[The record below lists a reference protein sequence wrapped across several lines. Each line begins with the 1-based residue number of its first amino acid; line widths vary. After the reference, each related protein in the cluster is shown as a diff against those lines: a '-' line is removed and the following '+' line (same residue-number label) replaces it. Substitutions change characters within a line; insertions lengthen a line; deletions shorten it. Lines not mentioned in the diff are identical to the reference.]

1 MNLSE
6 IASCISA
13 FVAIAIF
20 WHNVRDKRFTDLKDS
35 IKEVKDE
42 IKDLRGEFKEIRV
55 EIVDI
60 RERLMALEVATI
72 FINIKSDSGDT
83 PNSRSEAM
91 KKVWSKRNADR
102 LEKKGE

>member
-6 IASCISA
+6 IASCVSA

-20 WHNVRDKRFTDLKDS
+20 WHNVRDKRFAE
-35 IKEVKDE
+35 IKES
-42 IKDLRGEFKEIRV
+42 IKDLKEDVKDVRV

-72 FINIKSDSGDT
+72 FVNIRNESGDT
-83 PNSRSEAM
+83 PSSRSEAM
-91 KKVWSKRNADR
+91 KKVWSKRNASR